1 MSELRGQLDAELRT
15 LDIAPAP
22 VEAAMRQGRRIR
34 RRRGFAVAA
43 GVVAV
48 IAIAAGV
55 PVLTRAGAAPAPAVT
70 RPDPVVTETP
80 PGRGAPAGEIAQG
93 TIGDQTWRVIYG
105 KAGAPAGQYC
115 FDVTVGRTGARGSD
129 IDNSGIDCQPIH
141 AVAGQ
146 APPTEMEQS
155 IDPGAEV
162 TADVADA
169 DVVYG
174 VLTFT
179 DGQQLK
185 LIPVTAGGQRWIT
198 FVAPLSMTIAG
209 LTEHLG
215 AAGHLTGQ
223 TTTAIPL
230 SLPGQLPDFGLW
242 QSPGQAAPPRAT
254 RVLASGTA
262 DGTPW
267 SLTAYEGPWG
277 TCFVTDPPGGTTGCE
292 DSSRLAAT
300 ELIGGWFGNV
310 SGAHAVIY
318 GSAAP
323 GVASVAVRLSDG
335 KTVTATPVAVG
346 NERLFAFPV
355 GGTIS
360 PTGWTAYSGSGQV
373 LGTGS
378 A

>member
-1 MSELRGQLDAELRT
+1 MSELRSELDAELRA

-22 VEAAMRQGRRIR
+22 VEAAMRQGRRLRHR
-34 RRRGFAVAA
+34 RRLAVVA

-55 PVLTRAGAAPAPAVT
+55 PVLTRAGAAPAPPVT

-93 TIGDQTWRVIYG
+93 TIGAQTWRVTYSTHGYPGAPTGYNCFGVTI
-105 KAGAPAGQYC
+105 AGAGAASIAGNPNFNCGQNSSPSP
-115 FDVTVGRTGARGSD
+115 TMQQEGS
-129 IDNSGIDCQPIH
+129 
-141 AVAGQ
+141 AG
-146 APPTEMEQS
+146 T
-155 IDPGAEV
+155 EV
-162 TADVADA
+162 TASVVEGDVA
-169 DVVYG
+169 YF

-185 LIPVTAGGQRWIT
+185 VVPETVDGTRLIAFVT
-198 FVAPLSMTIAG
+198 LMSMTIAS

-215 AAGHLTGQ
+215 AAGHANGQ
-223 TTTAIPL
+223 TETAIPL
-230 SLPGQLPDFGLW
+230 SLPGQLPNFGLW

-254 RVLASGTA
+254 RVLASGIS
-262 DGTPW
+262 GGRPW
-267 SLTAYEGPWG
+267 SLTASEGPWG
-277 TCFVTDPPGGTTGCE
+277 TCFVADPPGGTTGCE

-310 SGAHAVIY
+310 SGAHAMVY

-323 GVASVAVRLSDG
+323 GVASVVVRLSDG

-346 NERLFAFPV
+346 NERLFACPV
-355 GGTIS
+355 GGGIS
-360 PTGWTAYSGSGQV
+360 PTEWTAYSASGRV
-373 LGTGS
+373 LGTGNV
-378 A
+378 